1 MRSQRAELEQVDT
14 PSQRNANELVPDAS
28 HASKRKRGGAAA
40 APNKRASGLELGRSQ
55 RVANA
60 LQNGAVQ
67 ATTLHTHVRAS
78 HGNAVDARSN
88 LRFSFTAG
96 EPMQQQPM
104 ASIPSMPKPPASS
117 QGGRRQMPSTDGISR
132 AMSPQQQTRGVERQ
146 QERRPPPLFAVNP
159 ARRQPP
165 ALFRNHL
172 EVPAEPAAARVEQ
185 RMPFTIVPQAQV
197 RIRHPQQ
204 PPPVPMV
211 RKSRNLFSDLFF

>member
-14 PSQRNANELVPDAS
+14 PSQRNANELVPDAG

-60 LQNGAVQ
+60 LQSGAVQ
-67 ATTLHTHVRAS
+67 ATTLHARVRAS

-104 ASIPSMPKPPASS
+104 DSIPSMPKPLASS

-146 QERRPPPLFAVNP
+146 QEQRPPPLFAVNP

-165 ALFRNHL
+165 PLFRNHL
-172 EVPAEPAAARVEQ
+172 AEPAAARVEQ
-185 RMPFTIVPQAQV
+185 RVPFTIVPQV
-197 RIRHPQQ
+197 RHPQQ
-204 PPPVPMV
+204 PPPIPTA
-211 RKSRNLFSDLFF
+211 RKSRSNLFSDLFF